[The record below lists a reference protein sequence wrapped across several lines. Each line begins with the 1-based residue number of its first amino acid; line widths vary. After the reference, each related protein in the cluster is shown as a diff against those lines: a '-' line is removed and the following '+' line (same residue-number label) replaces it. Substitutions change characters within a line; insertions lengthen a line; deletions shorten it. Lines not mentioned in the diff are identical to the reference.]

1 MAASANKGNPKKVGF
16 FDWLIEQIN
25 SGSYTGLEWTDKN
38 HTEFCI
44 PWKHYSKRDLV
55 ADDYKIFRAWAM
67 YSKKYNKSTPS
78 KWKLNFRCA
87 MNSTKR
93 FEELVSDKPDFHKYR
108 IIPLKPKTESTANL
122 SSGTNNGSDHEVQVL
137 HFSPYSEECPPLHQ
151 SAQLCQY
158 VQQNLS
164 SGSQLEIDA
173 AFQTLTLENG
183 MPGSAVPNENA
194 AGSFYQTRD
203 DMLQWIIQES
213 QLNLTEKLQV
223 SQASTVTTDSSNPIG
238 NAVLYEQRSSSEA
251 PQVIQNDCLPT
262 GNGVVVEPVA
272 INYYQE
278 GPQWLPANP
287 TNQISQSTVAFP
299 VSHAQQN
306 VPGTNQFN
314 QSVYCIRVIAKIL
327 LMVDLNVY
335 VGSAVPNENAAGSFY
350 QTRDDMLQWIIQESE
365 LNLTEKLQVS
375 RAPTVTTDS
384 SNPIG
389 NAVLYEQRSSS
400 EAPQVTQNDCLPTGN
415 GVVVEPVAINYYQ
428 EGPQWLPANPTN
440 QISQSTVAFPV
451 SHAQQN
457 VPGTN
462 QFNQSEES
470 VCNTSCFVTN
480 IYLNEEP
487 QDNGIANQ
495 ETPMEESVFVSSATF
510 PTDEPAINNVP
521 SQDPLETVP
530 ITIEVSIYYHN
541 KLQDKAEVD
550 NCMFTYN
557 QENCHLPHNAQVIK
571 FPNPEVL
578 TDQKRVQHTLIALN
592 TASLLLS
599 QKNGRIWAKRLGTC
613 QVFHAFSKELD
624 NPSQDPPHKLL
635 PRNVETEIFNYEQF
649 IQELHE
655 FRNGQ
660 RRSSPDYTI
669 YLCFGQRFTAARP
682 KESKLI
688 LVKLVPNYCKY
699 WHEFLQREGFSSL
712 NSETVSLQISNS
724 LFDMVEQLSTM
735 LMQTDTAY

>member
-25 SGSYTGLEWTDKN
+25 SGIYTGLEWTDKN

-67 YSKKYNKSTPS
+67 YSKKYNKTTPS

-122 SSGTNNGSDHEVQVL
+122 SSSTNNGSDHEAQAL
-137 HFSPYSEECPPLHQ
+137 HFSPYSEECPTLHQ
-151 SAQLCQY
+151 SAHLC
-158 VQQNLS
+158 QQNLS

-194 AGSFYQTRD
+194 AGSFYQTSD

-213 QLNLTEKLQV
+213 QLNLTE
-223 SQASTVTTDSSNPIG
+223 T
-238 NAVLYEQRSSSEA
+238 
-251 PQVIQNDCLPT
+251 
-262 GNGVVVEPVA
+262 
-272 INYYQE
+272 
-278 GPQWLPANP
+278 
-287 TNQISQSTVAFP
+287 
-299 VSHAQQN
+299 
-306 VPGTNQFN
+306 
-314 QSVYCIRVIAKIL
+314 
-327 LMVDLNVY
+327 
-335 VGSAVPNENAAGSFY
+335 
-350 QTRDDMLQWIIQESE
+350 
-365 LNLTEKLQVS
+365 LQVS

-428 EGPQWLPANPTN
+428 EGPQWLPANQTN

-457 VPGTN
+457 FPGTN
-462 QFNQSEES
+462 QFNQMEES

-495 ETPMEESVFVSSATF
+495 EAPMEESVFVSSATF
-510 PTDEPAINNVP
+510 PTDEPAINSVP

-530 ITIEVSIYYHN
+530 CTIEVSIYYHN
-541 KLQDKAEVD
+541 KLQGKAEVD

-557 QENCHLPHNAQVIK
+557 QENCHLPYNAQVIK

-624 NPSQDPPHKLL
+624 NPSQDPPRKLL

-649 IQELHE
+649 LQELTE

-660 RRSSPDYTI
+660 RGSSPDYTI

-688 LVKLVPNYCKY
+688 LVKLVPNFCKY

-724 LFDMVEQLSTM
+724 LFDMVEQLSTI
-735 LMQTDTAY
+735 LMQTDTAH